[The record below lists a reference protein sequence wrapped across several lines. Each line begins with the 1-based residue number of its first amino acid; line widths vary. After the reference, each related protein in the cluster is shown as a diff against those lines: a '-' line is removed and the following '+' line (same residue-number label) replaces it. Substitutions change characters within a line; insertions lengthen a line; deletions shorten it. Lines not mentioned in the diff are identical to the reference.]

1 MQVPVGMAAPGTMLD
16 LAALHILATST
27 LNRLAA
33 EYPGGQWDPR
43 RMRPNMIID
52 AGADLPGE
60 EDEWFG
66 CDLHLGDE
74 AVIHVVGPTPRCVM
88 TTVAQPGLP
97 RDPGVL
103 KAIAGIGRR
112 QIGTLGQFAC
122 AGSYAEVVTPGVVR
136 RGDAVTVE
144 RVEPREGALAATISM
159 MSAAMATG
167 D

>member
-1 MQVPVGMAAPGTMLD
+1 MAEIGQAPELGC
-16 LAALHILATST
+16 AFYEAGPAKGRS
-27 LNRLAA
+27 RLAA
-33 EYPGGQWDPR
+33 YFARETAAGRLAIDDPGAA
-43 RMRPNMIID
+43 
-52 AGADLPGE
+52 AGM
-60 EDEWFG
+60 FVQMV
-66 CDLHLGDE
+66 LGDTHMRALCGLQLGDD

-103 KAIAGIGRR
+103 KAIASIGCR

-122 AGSYAEVVTPGVVR
+122 AGSYAEVVASGVVR
-136 RGDAVTVE
+136 RGDAVTIE

-159 MSAAMATG
+159 MSAAMAAG

>member
-1 MQVPVGMAAPGTMLD
+1 
-16 LAALHILATST
+16 
-27 LNRLAA
+27 
-33 EYPGGQWDPR
+33 
-43 RMRPNMIID
+43 MRPNMIID
-52 AGADLPGE
+52 AGSEIPGE

-66 CDLHLGDE
+66 CDLTLGGD

-112 QIGTLGQFAC
+112 EIGTLGQFAC

-136 RGDAVTVE
+136 SGDAVTVE

-159 MSAAMATG
+159 MSAAMAAG